1 MVSVQARPAAIEIDP
16 AKTALVIVDM
26 QNAFASMG
34 GMFDLAGFDISG
46 APAVTQA
53 HQRLVKGCR
62 AAGVQ
67 MVYLQIVYDADLRD
81 AGGPAA
87 PNYHKKTG
95 HGDDARAS

>member
-46 APAVTQA
+46 APAVTRPINGWSKA
-53 HQRLVKGCR
+53 
-62 AAGVQ
+62 
-67 MVYLQIVYDADLRD
+67 
-81 AGGPAA
+81 AA
-87 PNYHKKTG
+87 PPASRWSICKSSMMRICGT
-95 HGDDARAS
+95 RAGRPRPTTIKNWAW